1 MKNKHKTKTLGVCLG
16 VLFLFLGNFNL
27 KAQCEF
33 SDFELIKIT
42 AGTDAVFQVKSI
54 PNYQPIYTWDYSAA
68 PLGVHFLN
76 LLFLANTLGFTTS
89 LISFQRVCW

>member
-33 SDFELIKIT
+33 SDFEHIKIT

-76 LLFLANTLGFTTS
+76 PLPGAIQIAVDPFLESTS
-89 LISFQRVCW
+89 FWL